1 MTVLIV
7 SHECERKSTTPHET
21 TFGAFFLGI
30 LLLQNGSWIRSSRQ
44 QSVYLVIGNIDQRD
58 LLNVLIFFV

>member
-7 SHECERKSTTPHET
+7 SHGCERKSTAPHES

-30 LLLQNGSWIRSSRQ
+30 LLLQNGSWIRSSQ
-44 QSVYLVIGNIDQRD
+44 GSKCIFSD
-58 LLNVLIFFV
+58 LGILIKGIC

>member
-30 LLLQNGSWIRSSRQ
+30 LLLQNGSWIRSSQ
-44 QSVYLVIGNIDQRD
+44 GSKVYI
-58 LLNVLIFFV
+58 